1 MSSLENKSE
10 AMNHFIPCTSI
21 WVAIITTGTAG
32 AAEPVS
38 FTRDVRP
45 ILSNNCYTCHGPD
58 DAARITDVRLDTRE
72 GLFSRAGEITP
83 VVPHQ
88 LKASELYR
96 RITSND
102 DDERM
107 PPPDSHKTLSETEK
121 ETLRRWIKQGARW
134 ESHWSF
140 GPIARPSLPRVKNSD
155 WANNAIDLFILAHQQ
170 RQRLTPSPRAE
181 GYTLI
186 RRLYLDLVGLPP
198 TPEDADRWHDD
209 IFKDDEFDANAYARL
224 VDELIASDQY
234 GERWARHWLD
244 LARYADTNGYEKDRD
259 RPMWPFRDW
268 VIQAINDGTPFDQFT
283 IEQVAGDMLE
293 NATASQR
300 IATGFH
306 RNTMLNEEG
315 GIDPLEFR
323 FYAMTDR
330 VSTTGTTW
338 LGLTTGCAQ
347 CHTHKFDPIS
357 HRQYYELMALMDNTD
372 EPELDVPD
380 ASIDQQV
387 SANRARAAVLLAEL
401 PGKWP
406 GDKPGFDMDERF
418 HQWLSAERDRA
429 RNWTTITPHRMTTN
443 LPLLQLE
450 TEGILFASGDSS
462 KHDIYELEFNVTR
475 SGVTALRLEALPD
488 ARLPSRGPGMTNY
501 EGTIGDFFLSE
512 FLLWK
517 DGSHVAF
524 KEAVHSYAKNRYGN
538 KETSARLMID
548 GDIQTGWSV
557 HQGQGQRHVAVMV
570 PEKPIAAG
578 TWKLVMHF
586 GRHFSSSLGKFRL
599 SVATDNKPA
608 VARELP
614 PTAENLL
621 AYPPEKLD
629 DHQLQLLRDEFLLSA
644 PELKEH
650 AEQIKKLR
658 VQLPYQRALVM
669 KERPVENPRTTH
681 IHHRGEYLQ
690 TGQSVTP
697 SALDFLHP
705 FEGAHP
711 ADRLGLARWL
721 VSADNPLTPRVVANR
736 QWAAFF
742 GRGIVATVDDFGFQ
756 GEPPTHPELL
766 DHLATK
772 LLDHGWSTK
781 WLHKYIVRSATYQ
794 QASSIR
800 PGLLEVDPGNTWLTR
815 YPRTRLEAEVIRDAS
830 LQSAGILS
838 STMFGPPVRPPQP
851 DGTTSTAY
859 GSPKWTASEG
869 EDRYRRSIYTYM
881 KRTAPFA
888 MLSTFDAP
896 SGESCIPRRDRSN
909 TALQAL
915 TLMND
920 VMFMEIAA
928 RMGSDLA
935 EMEMDTGPTAQM
947 AFRRILTRPP
957 SVDELSA
964 IVDFYQKQYDRF
976 TSNPESARQVAGAD
990 ARQPIE
996 SAAWAMV
1003 VRALFSTDET
1013 VTRN

>member
-1 MSSLENKSE
+1 MTRL
-10 AMNHFIPCTSI
+10 FYLTSI
-21 WVAIITTGTAG
+21 CIAL
-32 AAEPVS
+32 AASPGLSGEPVS

-45 ILSNNCYTCHGPD
+45 ILSNNCYKCHGPHEE
-58 DAARITDVRLDTRE
+58 ARLSDVRLDTRE
-72 GLFSRAGEITP
+72 GLFSLAGEITP
-83 VVPHQ
+83 VVPRQ
-88 LKASELYR
+88 LKTSELYR

-107 PPPDSHKTLSETEK
+107 PPPDSHKTLTESEK
-121 ETLRRWIKQGARW
+121 ETLRLWIKQGAHW
-134 ESHWSF
+134 EPHWSF
-140 GPIARPSLPRVKNSD
+140 ASIARSSPPRVKNSS
-155 WANNAIDLFILAHQQ
+155 WANNEIDLFILARQQQQ
-170 RQRLTPSPRAE
+170 RLAPSPRAG
-181 GYTLI
+181 GYMLI

-198 TPEDADRWHDD
+198 TPAEADRWHDD
-209 IFKDDEFDANAYARL
+209 IFIEDEFNADAYALL

-234 GERWARHWLD
+234 GERWARRWLD

-268 VIQAINDGTPFDQFT
+268 VIRAINSGQPFDRFT
-283 IEQVAGDMLE
+283 IEQIAGDMLE
-293 NATASQR
+293 DATPSQR

-357 HRQYYELMALMDNTD
+357 HQQYYELMALMDNTD

-380 ASIDQQV
+380 STIDRQMQQ
-387 SANRARAAVLLAEL
+387 NRARAETLLTQL

-406 GDKPGFDMDERF
+406 GDKPDLDMDERF
-418 HQWLSAERDRA
+418 KQWLSAERGRA
-429 RNWTTITPHRMTTN
+429 RNWTTIIPHRMTTN
-443 LPLLQLE
+443 LPLLQQE
-450 TEGILFASGDSS
+450 AEGILFASGDSS
-462 KHDIYELEFNVTR
+462 KHDIYELEFEVPQQ
-475 SGVTALRLEALPD
+475 GVTALRLEALPD
-488 ARLPSRGPGMTNY
+488 ARLPARGPGMTNY

-512 FLLWK
+512 FLLREN
-517 DGSHVAF
+517 GSKIVF

-538 KETSARLMID
+538 KDTSARLMID

-557 HQGQGQRHVAVMV
+557 HEGQGQRHVAVLV

-578 TWKLVMHF
+578 NWKLVMHF

-614 PTAENLL
+614 PAAEKIL
-621 AYPPEKLD
+621 AQTDPELSEEE
-629 DHQLQLLRDEFLLSA
+629 LQALRNEFLLAA

-650 AEQIKKLR
+650 AQEIKRLR
-658 VQLPYQRALVM
+658 APLPYQRALVM
-669 KERPVENPRTTH
+669 KERPAENPRITQ
-681 IHHRGEYLQ
+681 IHHRGDYLQ
-690 TGQSVTP
+690 VGQSVKA

-705 FEGAHP
+705 FEGAYP
-711 ADRLGLARWL
+711 SDRLGLARWL

-742 GRGIVATVDDFGFQ
+742 GQGIVSTLDDFGFQ
-756 GEPPTHPELL
+756 GEPPTHPDLL

-772 LLDHGWSTK
+772 LLDNDWSLQ
-781 WLHKYIVRSATYQ
+781 WLHKYIVSSATYQ
-794 QASSIR
+794 QASTVR
-800 PGLLEVDPGNTWLTR
+800 PEILEIDPSNTWLTR
-815 YPRTRLEAEVIRDAS
+815 SPRTRLEAEVIRDS
-830 LQSAGILS
+830 NLKSAGLLS

-896 SGESCIPRRDRSN
+896 SGEACIARRDRSN

-920 VMFMEIAA
+920 VMFMETA
-928 RMGSDLA
+928 RQMGSNLA
-935 EMEMDTGPTAQM
+935 DKGQDIDQTATS

-957 SVDELSA
+957 SEEELST
-964 IVDFYQKQYDRF
+964 IVDFFKQQHDRF
-976 TSNPESARQVAGAD
+976 AADPDSARKVAGTETE
-990 ARQPIE
+990 RVIS
-996 SAAWAMV
+996 SAAWTMV
-1003 VRALFSTDET
+1003 VRVLFSTDEAI
-1013 VTRN
+1013 TRN

>member
-1 MSSLENKSE
+1 MSRLFYLISLCI
-10 AMNHFIPCTSI
+10 ALVTSP
-21 WVAIITTGTAG
+21 GLSG
-32 AAEPVS
+32 EPVS

-45 ILSNNCYTCHGPD
+45 ILSNNCYKCHGPHEE
-58 DAARITDVRLDTRE
+58 ARLSDVRLDTRK
-72 GLFSRAGEITP
+72 GLFSLAGEITP
-83 VVPHQ
+83 VVPRQ
-88 LKASELYR
+88 LKTSELYR
-96 RITSND
+96 RITSSD

-107 PPPDSHKTLSETEK
+107 PPPDSHKTLTESEK
-121 ETLRRWIKQGARW
+121 ETLRLWIKQGAHW
-134 ESHWSF
+134 EPHWSF
-140 GPIARPSLPRVKNSD
+140 ASITRPSLPRVKNPN
-155 WANNAIDLFILAHQQ
+155 WANNEIDIFILARQQ
-170 RQRLTPSPRAE
+170 QQRLTPSPRAG
-181 GYTLI
+181 GYMLI
-186 RRLYLDLVGLPP
+186 RRLYLDLTGLPP
-198 TPEDADRWHDD
+198 TPAEADRWHDD
-209 IFKDDEFDANAYARL
+209 IFIGNEFNADAYALL

-234 GERWARHWLD
+234 GERWARRWLD

-268 VIQAINDGTPFDQFT
+268 VIRAINSGQPFDQFT
-283 IEQVAGDMLE
+283 IEQIAGDMLE
-293 NATASQR
+293 DATPPQR

-380 ASIDQQV
+380 SAIDRQMQQ
-387 SANRARAAVLLAEL
+387 NWARADTLLKQL

-406 GDKPGFDMDERF
+406 GDTPDLDMEERF
-418 HQWLSAERDRA
+418 KQWLSAERGRA
-429 RNWTTITPHRMTTN
+429 RNWTTIIPHRMTTN
-443 LPLLQLE
+443 LPLLQQE
-450 TEGILFASGDSS
+450 AEGILFASGDSS
-462 KHDIYELEFNVTR
+462 KHDIFELEFEVAQQ
-475 SGVTALRLEALPD
+475 GVTALRLEALPD
-488 ARLPSRGPGMTNY
+488 ARLPARGPGMTNY

-512 FLLWK
+512 FLLWEDASK
-517 DGSHVAF
+517 IKF
-524 KEAVHSYAKNRYGN
+524 KEALHSYAKNRYGN
-538 KETSARLMID
+538 KDTSARLMID

-557 HQGQGQRHVAVMV
+557 HEGQGQRHVAVLV

-578 TWKLVMHF
+578 NWKLVMHF

-599 SVATDNKPA
+599 SVATDDKPA

-614 PTAENLL
+614 PAAEKLL
-621 AYPPEKLD
+621 ALPTGELADK
-629 DHQLQLLRDEFLLSA
+629 QVQLLRDEFLLAA
-644 PELKEH
+644 PELKKH
-650 AEQIKKLR
+650 AQEIKRLR
-658 VQLPYQRALVM
+658 APLPYQRALVM
-669 KERPVENPRTTH
+669 KERPAENPRTTQ

-690 TGQSVTP
+690 VGQSVKA

-705 FEGAHP
+705 FEGAYP

-721 VSADNPLTPRVVANR
+721 VSEDNPLTPRVVANR

-742 GRGIVATVDDFGFQ
+742 GQGIVSTLDDFGFQ
-756 GEPPTHPELL
+756 GEPPTHPDLL

-772 LLDHGWSTK
+772 LLDNDWSLQ
-781 WLHKYIVRSATYQ
+781 WLHKYIVSSATYQ
-794 QASSIR
+794 QASTVR
-800 PGLLEVDPGNTWLTR
+800 PEILEIDPSNTWLTR
-815 YPRTRLEAEVIRDAS
+815 SPRSRLEAEVIRDAN
-830 LQSAGILS
+830 LKSAEILS

-896 SGESCIPRRDRSN
+896 SGEACIARRDRSN

-920 VMFMEIAA
+920 VMFMETA
-928 RMGSDLA
+928 RQMGSNLA
-935 EMEMDTGPTAQM
+935 DKGQDIDQTATT

-957 SVDELSA
+957 SEEELST
-964 IVDFYQKQYDRF
+964 IVDFFKQQHDRF
-976 TSNPESARQVAGAD
+976 AADPDSARKVAGTKTERMIA
-990 ARQPIE
+990 
-996 SAAWAMV
+996 SAAWTMV
-1003 VRALFSTDET
+1003 VRVLFSTDEAI
-1013 VTRN
+1013 TRN